1 MAEPEKRIVVEGVE
15 FAQLVHFPKILR
27 AVTASFQPP
36 RLAMGLLLVAA
47 LMTAGRV
54 WDWVFAPSVPPPP
67 VLVAGAPAAGAGLAL
82 APWTA
87 AQAEQ
92 AQVSLRQALA
102 AWGITPP
109 AEGDIDARRARDQV
123 YDDYKTRRA
132 DLVNRAAESPE
143 AAEELARTDEKYL
156 ETLRQIDAVRPRGVF
171 EATVTHATGNFN
183 DMVHGLVTAD
193 FDGFYRGL
201 NNLFVQTPIG
211 MWRHDKLFAVVYGL
225 FFVLVLAI
233 GGGALAR
240 LAAVEL
246 ATGEKLRLQEAVD
259 FSLTGWRRLL
269 FALLLP
275 LLIAAALS
283 VLLLVG
289 GFFLWL
295 PWLDVLGGIL
305 FGVALLMG
313 FAVVFLLAGYAA
325 GFSLLVPAVACEN
338 CDAADAQQR
347 AYAYVL
353 SRPLHLLGYG
363 FVACVGLAVG
373 FVIASL
379 FAVGALNVTGWLIDA
394 ATSNAAVS
402 VGHGFSLWNLAP
414 RPESAIPLQAHSE
427 LSASLVMLWQTVV
440 ICLVAGYVFAYYF
453 SASTIVYLL
462 MRRACDGQ
470 EVDEIWE
477 PGTVP
482 GTSADVAPD
491 EVEEA
496 EGEEKDQG
504 SLR

>member
-1 MAEPEKRIVVEGVE
+1 VAESERRIVVEGVE
-15 FAQLVHFPKILR
+15 FSQLVHFPKILR

-47 LMTAGRV
+47 LMTGGRV
-54 WDWVFAPSVPPPP
+54 WDWAFDRGVPPQ
-67 VLVAGAPAAGAGLAL
+67 GLTAE
-82 APWTA
+82 PWSAEQAEA
-87 AQAEQ
+87 AQA
-92 AQVSLRQALA
+92 ALRAALA
-102 AWGITPP
+102 ASRIEPP
-109 AEGDIDARRARDQV
+109 AEGQIDAGAARDQV
-123 YDDYKTRRA
+123 YDEYKARRA
-132 DLVNRAAESPE
+132 GLLERAGGSPE
-143 AAEELARTDEKYL
+143 AAEELRRADEKYL
-156 ETLRQIDAVRPRGVF
+156 ETVRQIDAARPRGVF
-171 EATVTHATGNFN
+171 EATVAHVTGNFN
-183 DMVHGLVTAD
+183 AMVKGLATIN
-193 FDGFYRGL
+193 FEGFYLGL
-201 NNLFVQTPIG
+201 NNLCVKTPIG

-240 LAAVEL
+240 LAAVEV

-259 FSLTGWRRLL
+259 FALAAWRRLL

-289 GFFLWL
+289 GFFLML
-295 PWLDVLGGIL
+295 PYLDILGGIL
-305 FGVALLMG
+305 YGIALLMG

-353 SRPLHLLGYG
+353 SRPIHLLGYG

-373 FVIASL
+373 FVLASL
-379 FAVGALNVTGWLIDA
+379 FAVAALNVTGWLIDA
-394 ATSNAAVS
+394 ATANAAVT
-402 VGHGFSLWNLAP
+402 VGHGFSLWNLSP
-414 RPESAIPLQAHSE
+414 RPESAIPLHVHSE
-427 LSASLVMLWQTVV
+427 LSATFVMLWQTVV
-440 ICLVAGYVFAYYF
+440 VCLVAGYVFAYYF

-470 EVDEIWE
+470 ELDEVWE
-477 PGTVP
+477 VGAAP
-482 GTSADVAPD
+482 GTSAELAPD
-491 EVEEA
+491 EVDEDENEQPRRTA
-496 EGEEKDQG
+496 G
-504 SLR
+504 